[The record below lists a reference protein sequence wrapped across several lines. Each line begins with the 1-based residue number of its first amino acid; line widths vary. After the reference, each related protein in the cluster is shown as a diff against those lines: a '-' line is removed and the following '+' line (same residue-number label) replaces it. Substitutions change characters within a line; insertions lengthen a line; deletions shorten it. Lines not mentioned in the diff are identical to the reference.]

1 MDSTVK
7 TLKERTRKKKVVG
20 VDQEALDKRKRDLQT
35 RENALYLNHELVV
48 SNGENS
54 PDKEYLECM
63 KQWLEKQYGDRAFQG
78 DKQYRE
84 YLQREDKVLE
94 TLLRDRRIKRG
105 AEEQAYCTDSSDE
118 DEQTE
123 HAKRV
128 RARRMA
134 VASEVGA
141 MRVEQMKH
149 HGQSISGRSMKIK
162 EGIIAKLVGSL
173 FMFQNLSDEELLRLV
188 DSMEEKVL
196 KPGEILLKKGEL
208 QSHLYLAP
216 DGALLIDDVPIGG
229 LISQEALLYPCKS
242 AVSIIANNEGAHI
255 LCLERSVF
263 KRITLEYSKQLNDQ
277 YDRFISQVFKI
288 SNPLLAQ
295 ALLQEEVAEK
305 HVIIREGETSKQV
318 YLMVEG
324 TAVGLKRN
332 EISEDGELFR
342 EVQRFYPG
350 DYFNEGGISQMS
362 VVVTSKTGVI
372 ASINRDVLANFK

>member
-1 MDSTVK
+1 
-7 TLKERTRKKKVVG
+7 
-20 VDQEALDKRKRDLQT
+20 
-35 RENALYLNHELVV
+35 
-48 SNGENS
+48 
-54 PDKEYLECM
+54 M
-63 KQWLEKQYGDRAFQG
+63 KQWLETQYGDRAFQG

-123 HAKRV
+123 HVRRV
-128 RARRMA
+128 RERRMA
-134 VASEVGA
+134 VTSEVGA
-141 MRVEQMKH
+141 LVEQRKH
-149 HGQSISGRSMKIK
+149 HGQSISGKSMKIK
-162 EGIIAKLVGSL
+162 EGIIAKLVDSL
-173 FMFQNLSDEELLRLV
+173 FMFQHLSDEELLRLV
-188 DSMEEKVL
+188 DSMEERIL
-196 KPGEILLKKGEL
+196 KPGDILLKKGEL
-208 QSHLYLAP
+208 QNHLYLVP

-263 KRITLEYSKQLNDQ
+263 KRIILEYSKQLNDQ
-277 YDRFISQVFKI
+277 YDRFISQVFKT

-295 ALLQEEVAEK
+295 ALLQEEVVEK
-305 HVIIREGETSKQV
+305 HVIIREGEVSKQV

-332 EISEDGELFR
+332 ERSEDGELFR
-342 EVQRFYPG
+342 EMQRFYPW

-362 VVVTSKTGVI
+362 VVVTSKTGVV
-372 ASINRDVLANFK
+372 ASINRDILANFK